1 MKKYVQKTLE
11 QNEWKSLNRYLNTQ
25 NLESQEIN
33 NEIERKSRIYNG
45 LLLRQL
51 WGLHCCC
58 SKTS

>member
-33 NEIERKSRIYNG
+33 TGIERKYLEFTTR
-45 LLLRQL
+45 LLLR
-51 WGLHCCC
+51 
-58 SKTS
+58 